1 MLISRL
7 CGKPTGWV
15 ALGALQVIMVDNG
28 GPYLSRLA
36 NIATVLFGG
45 FLAVMFGILAG
56 VHLSVAIFVTLIICF
71 AFTLARVVSQPF
83 AASSVTVLVCY
94 VVAYGASDHSLYQG
108 ATSALYFGL
117 GGLWAAI
124 VTLVLWPDDP
134 FTPAR
139 NAVANLYATLSE
151 LVTLLPEADD
161 PSANPEGTQRF
172 NAAIARFRLRIEAA
186 HEAIAATPARMTSRT
201 VRARNLSAL
210 AESADL
216 VLARL
221 LRIAELGNTLVNN
234 TAEAHHDH
242 LAAISLW
249 LQTALAPIEPALRQR
264 PPRSNAAPNAFSP
277 EGQLYANLRRTLPE
291 LEATFDGHN
300 TPQHSPADAETA
312 THLISALRDSS
323 LAIEIAYEAIRAI
336 WSGAE
341 PLRTLAAQQRASLAG
356 TNPRAATPMLWLES
370 LQSNLTLR
378 SVMFRHALRLSA
390 VVTIDVIL
398 MHLFQESFNHYTHG
412 YWLAMT
418 SLIVL
423 QPYTG
428 ETVRRS
434 GERVAGTLAG
444 AVIAAIITALIPSS
458 LGIVAA
464 ITVGTIFTVAS
475 YTADYAM
482 YCFFLTPTI
491 VLMTL
496 PHLHDWHFAAVRMGM
511 TCLGATIAVAAMLLL
526 WPERES
532 LQLPGLLAA
541 GALADAAY
549 LRAVI
554 AFWSAT
560 DTLEPV
566 TSSPRN
572 DDGCPGSGLS
582 DPGVQGPPQPR
593 VRARITAESTL
604 LAPARRACGLAANG
618 AEEALDHALLEHALP
633 LNPERASTERL
644 NAAALTFTAYLR
656 RMTQSIT
663 TFAAVG
669 EPTVP
674 NEALL
679 ENFAWRLHEVA
690 QALTANTPPRTN
702 HQSSSLLEHQPNTL
716 SGQQLRRI
724 ERQISVLERTA
735 TDLCSSR

>member
-1 MLISRL
+1 MLDTIQWRRGLRAGVAVGSAML
-7 CGKPTGWV
+7 GCQLLHKPTGWI

-45 FLAVMFGILAG
+45 FIAVMLGILAG
-56 VHLSVAIFVTLIICF
+56 VHLSVAIVVTLVVCF
-71 AFTLARVVSQPF
+71 AFTIARVISQPF

-94 VVAYGASDHSLYQG
+94 VVAYGANTHSLTDG
-108 ATSALYFGL
+108 LSAALYFVI
-117 GGLWAAI
+117 GGVWAALI
-124 VTLVLWPDDP
+124 TLVLWPDDP

-139 NAVANLYATLSE
+139 NAVADLYATLGE
-151 LVTLLPEADD
+151 LVTLLPETLT
-161 PSANPEGTQRF
+161 SEGHDRF
-172 NAAIARFRLRIEAA
+172 NEAISRFRLRIEVA

-216 VLARL
+216 LLARL
-221 LRIAELGNTLVNN
+221 LRLAELGNVLASAESNHQHLEEISTWL
-234 TAEAHHDH
+234 TA
-242 LAAISLW
+242 
-249 LQTALAPIEPALRQR
+249 ALAPIEPALRDR
-264 PPRSNAAPNAFSP
+264 PGTDGSADATAFAPNGSLTAD
-277 EGQLYANLRRTLPE
+277 LRRALPPLETTLQNHCGP
-291 LEATFDGHN
+291 
-300 TPQHSPADAETA
+300 DAETA
-312 THLISALRDSS
+312 EHLISALRDST

-341 PLRTLAAQQRASLAG
+341 PLRTQAAQLRASLIGSNAR
-356 TNPRAATPMLWLES
+356 TATPMVWLES
-370 LQSNLTLR
+370 LQSNLTIR

-398 MHLFQESFNHYTHG
+398 MHFFRASFSHYTHG

-434 GERVAGTLAG
+434 GERVGGTVAG
-444 AVIAAIITALIPSS
+444 AILAAVITALIPSDT
-458 LGIVAA
+458 GIL
-464 ITVGTIFTVAS
+464 ITIAVGTVATVAT
-475 YTADYAM
+475 YTADYAL

-496 PHLHDWHFAAVRMGM
+496 PHLRDWHFAAVRMGL
-511 TCLGATIAVAAMLLL
+511 TVLGATISVGAMLLL

-532 LQLPGLLAA
+532 LQLPSLLAS
-541 GALADAAY
+541 GATADAAY

-554 AFWSAT
+554 AFWEATLDRSAN
-560 DTLEPV
+560 DRIAAE
-566 TSSPRN
+566 RN
-572 DDGCPGSGLS
+572 
-582 DPGVQGPPQPR
+582 
-593 VRARITAESTL
+593 L
-604 LAPARRACGLAANG
+604 LAPARRACGLAANS
-618 AEEALDHALLEHALP
+618 AEETLDHALLEHALP
-633 LNPERASTERL
+633 LNPERAATERL

-679 ENFAWRLHEVA
+679 ESFAWRLHEVA
-690 QALTANTPPRTN
+690 QALNCGSPTTGRQPT
-702 HQSSSLLEHQPNTL
+702 SSLLEQQPNTL

-735 TDLCSSR
+735 NELCSATSKPA

>member
-1 MLISRL
+1 MPVISLPSRAVLDTIQWRRGLRAGLAVGTAMLGCQL
-7 CGKPTGWV
+7 LHKPTGWI

-36 NIATVLFGG
+36 NIATVLLGG
-45 FLAVMFGILAG
+45 FIAVMLGILAG
-56 VHLSVAIFVTLIICF
+56 VHLSVAIIVTLIICF
-71 AFTLARVVSQPF
+71 AFTIARVVSQPF

-94 VVAYGASDHSLYQG
+94 VVAYGASAHTLMDGL
-108 ATSALYFGL
+108 SAAMYFVI
-117 GGLWAAI
+117 GGLWAALI
-124 VTLVLWPDDP
+124 TLVLWPDDP

-139 NAVANLYATLSE
+139 NAVADLYATLGE
-151 LVTLLPEADD
+151 LVTLLPETT
-161 PSANPEGTQRF
+161 SAEGHSRF
-172 NAAIARFRLRIEAA
+172 NEAISRFRLRIELA

-216 VLARL
+216 LLARL
-221 LRIAELGNTLVNN
+221 LRLAELGNVLVANE
-234 TAEAHHDH
+234 TAEMNHEH
-242 LAAISLW
+242 LVEISTWLSAALV
-249 LQTALAPIEPALRQR
+249 PMEPALRAR
-264 PPRSNAAPNAFSP
+264 PGTDGAAHATAFAPNGSLTAD
-277 EGQLYANLRRTLPE
+277 LRRSLPTLETTLQNHCGP
-291 LEATFDGHN
+291 
-300 TPQHSPADAETA
+300 DAETA
-312 THLISALRDSS
+312 EHLISALRDSV
-323 LAIEIAYEAIRAI
+323 LAIEIAYEAIRAV

-341 PLRTLAAQQRASLAG
+341 PQRTQAAQLRASLTGSNAR
-356 TNPRAATPMLWLES
+356 TATPMVWLES

-398 MHLFQESFNHYTHG
+398 MNFFRASFSHYTHG

-434 GERVAGTLAG
+434 GERVGGTVAG
-444 AVIAAIITALIPSS
+444 AILAALITALIPSDIGILITIA
-458 LGIVAA
+458 LG
-464 ITVGTIFTVAS
+464 TVATVAT
-475 YTADYAM
+475 YTADYAL

-496 PHLHDWHFAAVRMGM
+496 PHLRDWHFAAVRMGM
-511 TCLGATIAVAAMLLL
+511 TVLGAAIAVGAMLLL

-532 LQLPGLLAA
+532 LQLPSLLAS
-541 GALADAAY
+541 GATADAAY

-554 AFWSAT
+554 AFWEAT
-560 DTLEPV
+560 L
-566 TSSPRN
+566 N
-572 DDGCPGSGLS
+572 
-582 DPGVQGPPQPR
+582 
-593 VRARITAESTL
+593 RAGQERIAAERTL
-604 LAPARRACGLAANG
+604 LAPARRACGLAANS
-618 AEEALDHALLEHALP
+618 AEETLDHALLEHALP
-633 LNPERASTERL
+633 LNPERAATERL
-644 NAAALTFTAYLR
+644 NSAALTFTAYLR

-679 ENFAWRLHEVA
+679 ESFAWRLHEVA
-690 QALTANTPPRTN
+690 QALNCGSPTTTRQPT
-702 HQSSSLLEHQPNTL
+702 SSLLEQQPDTL

-735 TDLCSSR
+735 NELCTSTSKPA